1 MTREPNMS
9 QFSDEKGGSV
19 GSDPKFIFEFSAL
32 EPPMISSCCMGFE
45 NVATQNMGPRVIL
58 L

>member
-1 MTREPNMS
+1 MTHEPSMS

-19 GSDPKFIFEFSAL
+19 ESDPKFIFEFSAS
-32 EPPMISSCCMGFE
+32 EPPMISSCCTGFE
-45 NVATQNMGPRVIL
+45 NVETQNMGPRVIL